1 MRIDGVTSVIYF
13 KIEFSESVVVFHVKL
28 VFRGD
33 RHGME
38 EQRWGNSFKNISSAS
53 LANDFA

>member
-38 EQRWGNSFKNISSAS
+38 EQR
-53 LANDFA
+53 